1 MVQSKA
7 QVELMLLKS
16 NVGGVKYYDGNDF
29 NYKRS
34 GRLEKLYFIQELKHP
49 SIYLIEEWEEEKL
62 RWNTL

>member
-1 MVQSKA
+1 
-7 QVELMLLKS
+7 MLLKS